1 MARSSGR
8 SSIPQPFVRKRSIG
22 PGKIVVG
29 LLLLL
34 VLILFVFYGL
44 GGWHFSNEIYSSAF
58 EVGPPTEPELDI
70 TFDRG
75 EADAVVLQGGP
86 NAGYLTDDGRFGL
99 VSESV
104 SGLVDRILS
113 AETSNGINTVRRA
126 RIIGEP
132 IPAPGSPVRL
142 DPFVWQGDPETALG
156 IPFEEIEFD
165 VEGGKAAAWY
175 VEGTTDTWMIFVH
188 GKGASRSEALRML
201 PIAVDRG
208 YHAMV
213 IAYRNDPGVPADP
226 SGTYQYGLTEWKDVA
241 AAALYART
249 NNGRN
254 LIFVGLSMGG
264 SSVMSYLLESPLRN
278 QTVAAILDS
287 PMLDFDAT
295 VDYAAAQTT
304 LPFTSI
310 TLPGSLT
317 SAAKWIAGWRFDID
331 WDQLDYVSR
340 WRDLHTPT
348 LIIQGTG
355 DETIPVEPAHELAR
369 IRPDLVTLVTPQGV
383 GHVVAWN
390 ADPDGYDTLVNSFL
404 DGLGV

>member
-1 MARSSGR
+1 MGRSSGR

-29 LLLLL
+29 LLFLLIL
-34 VLILFVFYGL
+34 LLFVFYGL

-70 TFDRG
+70 TLDRG
-75 EADAVVLQGGP
+75 EADAIVLQGSP
-86 NAGYLTDDGRFGL
+86 DAGYLTDDGRFGL
-99 VSESV
+99 VSEST

-126 RIIGEP
+126 RVVGEP

-165 VEGGKAAAWY
+165 VEGGKAPAWY
-175 VEGTTDTWMIFVH
+175 VKGTTDTWMIFVH
-188 GKGASRSEALRML
+188 GKGASRSEVLRML
-201 PIAVDRG
+201 PIAIDRG

-213 IAYRNDPGVPADP
+213 IEYRNDPGAPADP
-226 SGTYQYGLTEWKDVA
+226 SGTYQYGLTEWRDVA

-264 SSVMSYLLESPLRN
+264 SNVMSYLLESPLRN

-304 LPFTSI
+304 LPLTSI
-310 TLPGSLT
+310 TLPSSLT
-317 SAAKWIAGWRFDID
+317 AAAKWMAGWRFDID
-331 WDQLDYVSR
+331 WEELDYVSR

>member
-1 MARSSGR
+1 MGRSSGR

-29 LLLLL
+29 LLFLLI
-34 VLILFVFYGL
+34 LILFVFYGL

-70 TFDRG
+70 TLDRG
-75 EADAVVLQGGP
+75 EADAIVLQGSP
-86 NAGYLTDDGRFGL
+86 DAGYLTDDGRFGL
-99 VSESV
+99 VSEST

-126 RIIGEP
+126 RVVGEP

-165 VEGGKAAAWY
+165 VEGGKAPAWY
-175 VEGTTDTWMIFVH
+175 VKGATDTWMIFVH

-201 PIAVDRG
+201 PIAIDRG

-213 IAYRNDPGVPADP
+213 IEYRNDPGAPANP
-226 SGTYQYGLTEWKDVA
+226 SGTYQYGLTEWRDVA

-264 SSVMSYLLESPLRN
+264 SNVMSYLLESPLRN

-304 LPFTSI
+304 LPLTSI
-310 TLPGSLT
+310 TLPSSLT
-317 SAAKWIAGWRFDID
+317 AAAKWMAGWRFDID
-331 WDQLDYVSR
+331 WEELDYVSR